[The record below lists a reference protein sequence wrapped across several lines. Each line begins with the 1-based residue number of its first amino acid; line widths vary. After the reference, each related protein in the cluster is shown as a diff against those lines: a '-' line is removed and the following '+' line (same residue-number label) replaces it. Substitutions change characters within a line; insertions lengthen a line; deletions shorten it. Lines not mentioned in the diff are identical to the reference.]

1 MNLAAFLNITPYAL
15 MYLMAAIISLT
26 AALLIWFYK
35 NKELGIYRLAK
46 ILFFISL
53 YMFFSA
59 LELSAKQNDFRM
71 RMLEFGD
78 LFNGLAD
85 LSLFLFVMDYYKP
98 WPWFNRKW
106 RYALLGLMIVNFAIT
121 LTNRFHNLFWIE
133 TIPYGSQG
141 DNLSRY
147 TTGPLFHFSN
157 FLYVGLSIVSFI
169 LLLSEVIKKKGTERR
184 YVVLLTAALAL
195 PFIAYLLFSLNA
207 LPLPGVSA
215 LPFGYI
221 LSAVFITWIVFNR
234 MQSHIAFQA
243 EGLKDH
249 IVSLQREIEH
259 RKELEGK
266 LRKIQAEQAAKLAR
280 QTNEIA
286 GIYDLILLSAEGLS
300 QKDLLEQAI
309 QKIKKALSCSAICYC
324 TMNEGQLVLESQIG
338 LRHPVIENIIRN
350 GYLDKL
356 DMSKIGPVVYPNS
369 DDRMPTGLTD
379 LGYLSVMYKYI
390 STENYVGGFLFTLW
404 EQKSSF
410 SAEETNFFN
419 GICESFAL
427 ILENAHLNQAIMN
440 KAKLEERRRIAR
452 DLHDSVTQSLHSLAF
467 SAETASEQAKT
478 GSNELGEV
486 LDLIKTSAWQALKEM
501 RLLLYEMRLMDLE
514 NVNLEEAIRV
524 RLDAVEK
531 RAGIRHEILVSDDFR
546 IPQICSTEL
555 YPIVIE
561 ALNNSLKHA
570 RAEKIDVHFQE
581 EDGKAMIVIR
591 DNGVG
596 FDPAAATN
604 GMGLRNMYERCR
616 KINADLEIESKSGQ
630 GTVIR
635 IILSNINA
643 DG

>member
-1 MNLAAFLNITPYAL
+1 
-15 MYLMAAIISLT
+15 MAAIINLA
-26 AALLIWFYK
+26 AALLIWFYR
-35 NKELGIYRLAK
+35 NKELENYKLAK

-59 LELSAKQNDFRM
+59 LELSAKQVDFRM

-98 WPWFNRKW
+98 WSWFNRKW
-106 RYALLGLMIVNFAIT
+106 RCALLGLMFVNCAIT
-121 LTNRFHNLFWIE
+121 LTNRFHHLFWTE
-133 TIPYGSQG
+133 MMLYSSQG
-141 DNLSRY
+141 ENLSRFAI
-147 TTGPLFHFSN
+147 GPLFHFSN
-157 FLYVGLSIVSFI
+157 FLYIGLSIVSFI
-169 LLLSEVIKKKGTERR
+169 LLLREVYKRKGTERS

-195 PFIAYLLFSLNA
+195 PFIAYLLFSLNDLYLPGVTA
-207 LPLPGVSA
+207 LPL
-215 LPFGYI
+215 GYM

-234 MQSHIAFQA
+234 MQSRIAYQA
-243 EGLKDH
+243 QGLKDH
-249 IVSLQREIEH
+249 IASLQREIEH
-259 RKELEGK
+259 RKELEGE

-309 QKIKKALSCSAICYC
+309 QKIKKVLSCSAICYC

-338 LRHPVIENIIRN
+338 LRHPVMENIIGN
-350 GYLDKL
+350 GHLDKL
-356 DMSKIGPVVYPNS
+356 DMSRIGPVVYPNS
-369 DDRMPTGLTD
+369 DNRMPTRLTD

-390 STENYVGGFLFTLW
+390 SMENYAGGFLFTLW
-404 EQKSSF
+404 EHRSSF
-410 SAEETNFFN
+410 SAEETTLFN

-427 ILENAHLNQAIMN
+427 ILENVHLNQAIMN
-440 KAKLEERRRIAR
+440 EAKLEERRRIAR
-452 DLHDSVTQSLHSLAF
+452 DLHDSVTQSLHSLVF
-467 SAETASEQAKT
+467 SAETASEQAAT
-478 GSNELGEV
+478 GSNALGEV

-501 RLLLYEMRLMDLE
+501 RLLLYELRLMDLE
-514 NVNLEEAIRV
+514 NVNLEEAVRV

-531 RAGIRHEILVSDDFR
+531 RAGIRYEIRVSDDFR
-546 IPQICSTEL
+546 IPQIYSAEL

-570 RAEKIDVHFQE
+570 RAEEISVHFQE
-581 EDGKAMIVIR
+581 KDGQAMIVIR

-604 GMGLRNMYERCR
+604 GMGLRNMDERCR
-616 KINADLEIESKSGQ
+616 KINADLEIESTSGQ

-635 IILSNINA
+635 IILPKINA

>member
-1 MNLAAFLNITPYAL
+1 MNLVAFLNITPYAL
-15 MYLMAAIISLT
+15 MYLMAAIINLA
-26 AALLIWFYK
+26 AALLIWFYR
-35 NKELGIYRLAK
+35 NKELENYKLAK

-59 LELSAKQNDFRM
+59 LELSAKQDDFRM
-71 RMLEFGD
+71 RMIEFGD

-106 RYALLGLMIVNFAIT
+106 RYALLGLMIVNFTIT
-121 LTNRFHNLFWIE
+121 LTNRFHYLFWIE
-133 TIPYGSQG
+133 MIPYGSQG
-141 DNLSRY
+141 DNLSRF
-147 TTGPLFHFSN
+147 TIGPLFYFSN

-169 LLLSEVIKKKGTERR
+169 LLLSEIFKRKGIERR

-195 PFIAYLLFSLNA
+195 PFIAYLFFSLND
-207 LPLPGVSA
+207 LPLPGVSI
-215 LPFGYI
+215 LPLGYI
-221 LSAVFITWIVFNR
+221 LSAIFVTWIVFNR
-234 MQSHIAFQA
+234 MQSYIAYQA
-243 EGLKDH
+243 QGLKDH

-266 LRKIQAEQAAKLAR
+266 LRKIQVEQDAKLAR

-309 QKIKKALSCSAICYC
+309 QKIKKVLSCSAICYC

-338 LRHPVIENIIRN
+338 MRHPVMENIIGN
-350 GYLDKL
+350 SHLDKL
-356 DMSKIGPVVYPNS
+356 DMSKIGPVVYLNS

-390 STENYVGGFLFTLW
+390 SMENYAGGFLFTLW
-404 EQKSSF
+404 EQRSSF
-410 SAEETNFFN
+410 SAEEITLFN
-419 GICESFAL
+419 GICEGFAL

-440 KAKLEERRRIAR
+440 EAKLEERRRIAR

-467 SAETASEQAKT
+467 SAETASEQAAT
-478 GSNELGEV
+478 GSNALGEV

-501 RLLLYEMRLMDLE
+501 RLLLYELRLMDLE

-531 RAGIRHEILVSDDFR
+531 RAGIRHEIRVSDDFR

-570 RAEKIDVHFQE
+570 RAEKIGVYFQE
-581 EDGKAMIVIR
+581 EDGQAMIIIR

-596 FDPAAATN
+596 FDPAVATN
-604 GMGLRNMYERCR
+604 GMGLRNMVERCR
-616 KINADLEIESKSGQ
+616 KINADLEIESKSGR